1 MPTTP
6 RGHVRTVL
14 PPYLLDRL
22 ARHGSDH
29 VRACAQATLRADGD
43 PNEVRRAA
51 RARLVQAPR
60 TAAAVSLRRSVHSAD
75 NGTSLPCRL
84 VRAEGDAP
92 TGDVAADEA
101 YDYLGATDALFRDA
115 YGRNAIDDAGMPLVG
130 TVHYGRNYDNA
141 FWNGQQMV
149 FGDGDGEIFNR
160 FTIALDIV
168 AHELAHGVID
178 REAGLAYQG
187 QAGALNESISDV
199 FGALAK
205 QRHLDQT
212 ADQADWLI
220 GAGLFTPAVQ
230 ARALR
235 SMSAP
240 GTAYDDPVLGK
251 DPQPAHMRDFVITE
265 ADNGGVHINSGIPNR
280 AFYVAATAL
289 GGHAWEVAGRIWYD
303 ALRDARLAPDADFAA
318 FARLTLAHAAAAGE
332 DALQAVRQGWE
343 TVGVLQ

>member
-75 NGTSLPCRL
+75 NGTSLPGRL

-332 DALQAVRQGWE
+332 DAQQAVRQGWE